1 MTIKVSNLESNLM
14 LPAKWKSFIKA
25 PPTSGEGFACLPA
38 GRGRGRLTRSTGKVD
53 WKIYL
58 IDFQDF

>member
-25 PPTSGEGFACLPA
+25 PPTSGEGFGERPTDPKYSESGLENIF
-38 GRGRGRLTRSTGKVD
+38 D
-53 WKIYL
+53 
-58 IDFQDF
+58 